1 MKLSDLAKRIVGS
14 RVLGARD
21 VEVARAVHDSR
32 QVRPGDLFVALPGT
46 RVDGHR
52 FVQAAL
58 EAGASAAMVERPVPL
73 PLNPALLVVPDARE
87 ALGVAAHALAGD
99 PTERLTVVG
108 VTGTNGKTTTTY
120 LVRSILEK
128 AGQGT
133 GLLGTIG
140 YRIGER
146 WIPSRMTTPDA
157 MDLASYFAEMAES
170 GLEAAVMEV
179 SSHALDQRRTAGI
192 RFQVGAF
199 TNLTPEHLDYHK
211 DMPSYRQAKG
221 RLFADLAPEAWAVL
235 NADDEASRSFAEAT
249 RARVLWYGLD
259 EPADV
264 RAEEVVTDLGGSRF
278 ALCVPRG
285 RAAVRTPLLGRHNV
299 LNCLTAA
306 AIAEA
311 LAVPLEAVVAGIGAL
326 ATVRGRLEPVP
337 SDRPFTV
344 LVDYAHTADALEN
357 ALEAVR
363 ALGPRRVILVFGCG
377 GNRDRQKRPEMAKVA
392 EKLADRMIVTNDNP
406 RKEDPQA
413 IAEEILNGFS
423 SREAATVEL
432 DRRRAIAL
440 ALGEAREGDVVL
452 IAGKGHET
460 YQETREGTFPFDDR
474 EVAGGILS
482 GGDGG
487 PATA

>member
-46 RVDGHR
+46 RVDGHQ

-73 PLNPALLVVPDARE
+73 PGSPALLVVPEARE

-99 PTERLTVVG
+99 PTERLSVVG

-128 AGQGT
+128 AGHAP

-221 RLFADLAPEAWAVL
+221 PIRRFCGCIGWKPAARLPTA
-235 NADDEASRSFAEAT
+235 RSSWT
-249 RARVLWYGLD
+249 RRWPWPG
-259 EPADV
+259 
-264 RAEEVVTDLGGSRF
+264 
-278 ALCVPRG
+278 RG
-285 RAAVRTPLLGRHNV
+285 W
-299 LNCLTAA
+299 
-306 AIAEA
+306 
-311 LAVPLEAVVAGIGAL
+311 
-326 ATVRGRLEPVP
+326 
-337 SDRPFTV
+337 
-344 LVDYAHTADALEN
+344 
-357 ALEAVR
+357 
-363 ALGPRRVILVFGCG
+363 
-377 GNRDRQKRPEMAKVA
+377 NRCW
-392 EKLADRMIVTNDNP
+392 
-406 RKEDPQA
+406 
-413 IAEEILNGFS
+413 
-423 SREAATVEL
+423 
-432 DRRRAIAL
+432 
-440 ALGEAREGDVVL
+440 
-452 IAGKGHET
+452 
-460 YQETREGTFPFDDR
+460 
-474 EVAGGILS
+474 
-482 GGDGG
+482 
-487 PATA
+487 

>member
-1 MKLSDLAKRIVGS
+1 
-14 RVLGARD
+14 
-21 VEVARAVHDSR
+21 
-32 QVRPGDLFVALPGT
+32 
-46 RVDGHR
+46 
-52 FVQAAL
+52 
-58 EAGASAAMVERPVPL
+58 
-73 PLNPALLVVPDARE
+73 
-87 ALGVAAHALAGD
+87 
-99 PTERLTVVG
+99 
-108 VTGTNGKTTTTY
+108 
-120 LVRSILEK
+120 
-128 AGQGT
+128 
-133 GLLGTIG
+133 
-140 YRIGER
+140 
-146 WIPSRMTTPDA
+146 
-157 MDLASYFAEMAES
+157 
-170 GLEAAVMEV
+170 
-179 SSHALDQRRTAGI
+179 
-192 RFQVGAF
+192 
-199 TNLTPEHLDYHK
+199 
-211 DMPSYRQAKG
+211 
-221 RLFADLAPEAWAVL
+221 
-235 NADDEASRSFAEAT
+235 
-249 RARVLWYGLD
+249 
-259 EPADV
+259 
-264 RAEEVVTDLGGSRF
+264 
-278 ALCVPRG
+278 
-285 RAAVRTPLLGRHNV
+285 
-299 LNCLTAA
+299 
-306 AIAEA
+306 
-311 LAVPLEAVVAGIGAL
+311 
-326 ATVRGRLEPVP
+326 VP